1 MRIRSFVLKGRNRRS
16 SPWWDRAA
24 LAVIAVM
31 IAAFVVVAI
40 GNLRRHDAL
49 TRWRSALEAAA
60 SNPQWPEWSPAWPA
74 LPEPPARRDRQPQ
87 DLRGVYAYAATHA
100 DLLAQIP
107 CFCGCG
113 AQGHRSL
120 LNCFVS
126 GFRGDGTPMWTD
138 HSFDCEMCVHI
149 AREVMLMESRGFD
162 AGQIQSVI
170 DEQYSHGHVRTP
182 TPIAS
187 HRVEGRND

>member
-1 MRIRSFVLKGRNRRS
+1 MRIRSFVVRRGNRRA

-24 LAVIAVM
+24 LAVIALL
-31 IAAFVVVAI
+31 IAAFAVLAV
-40 GNLRRHDAL
+40 GNMRRHDAL
-49 TRWRSALEAAA
+49 TRWRSSLEAAA
-60 SNPQWPEWSPAWPA
+60 GNPSWPEWSPAWPA
-74 LPEPPARRDRQPQ
+74 LPEPRVRRHRPPQ

-120 LNCFVS
+120 LNCFVAS
-126 GFRGDGTPMWTD
+126 FRADGTPTWTD

-149 AREVMLMESRGFD
+149 AREVMLMESQGLR
-162 AGQIQSVI
+162 AGQIQSAI
-170 DEQYSHGHVRTP
+170 DDQYSHGHVRTP
-182 TPIAS
+182 TPLAS
-187 HRVEGRND
+187 HRTEGHP